1 MGDGNRAMIE
11 REVVVPKAMDP
22 ARVEQTVAACC
33 AAAGLRNTLK
43 GTLARYPGSVH
54 WHYAQARERGT
65 LEITWWPR
73 GERLWFKVSAGRSAR
88 WIPARLPALQ
98 HTLETALGALASDV
112 ASLER

>member
-1 MGDGNRAMIE
+1 MIE
-11 REVVVPKAMDP
+11 REVSVPKGLDP
-22 ARVEQTVAACC
+22 ARVEHTVAACC
-33 AAAGLRNTLK
+33 AADDLRNTLK

-54 WHYAQARERGT
+54 WHYSQPRERGT

-88 WIPARLPALQ
+88 WITARLPALQ
-98 HTLETALGALASDV
+98 QALEMALSALAPAA